1 MKKFLSAALA
11 LCLAFSL
18 AACGGSGS
26 SAPAS
31 ASVAGST
38 GSSAPEAKP
47 VEIRVVTSYGGDDG
61 NRANYEEAVAGYEAA
76 TGNTVVD
83 ESATSNEQWKAQVKA
98 DFQTGSEP
106 DVLFFFTGTDASEF
120 IKNGKVVSIEEIR
133 KEYPDYASNMLDAAM
148 PLSFVD
154 AKAYAVPSSGYW
166 EGMFVNKTVLADC
179 GLEVP
184 GPETMRKFVGPPL
197 GETFIQFGIPA
208 DKVDEAIAV
217 YRSRYMTVG
226 KYENFPYP
234 GVREMLEALKN
245 DGKRLFVAT
254 SKPETTSVDILRHF
268 ELDQYFEIIA
278 GASLD
283 GKRGSKSQVLSY
295 LLERAN
301 GQTDGIMV
309 GDTVFDILG
318 AKALGIPAVGVSWG
332 YGDVAEMNAAG
343 AVAMMDSP
351 AELTAFLLK

>member
-1 MKKFLSAALA
+1 MEQTCVFFDLDGTLTDSGEGITKCAALA
-11 LCLAFSL
+11 LSHF
-18 AACGGSGS
+18 
-26 SAPAS
+26 
-31 ASVAGST
+31 
-38 GSSAPEAKP
+38 
-47 VEIRVVTSYGGDDG
+47 
-61 NRANYEEAVAGYEAA
+61 
-76 TGNTVVD
+76 
-83 ESATSNEQWKAQVKA
+83 
-98 DFQTGSEP
+98 
-106 DVLFFFTGTDASEF
+106 
-120 IKNGKVVSIEEIR
+120 
-133 KEYPDYASNMLDAAM
+133 
-148 PLSFVD
+148 
-154 AKAYAVPSSGYW
+154 
-166 EGMFVNKTVLADC
+166 

-245 DGKRLFVAT
+245 AGKRLFVAT
-254 SKPETTSVDILRHF
+254 SKPEVTSVDILRHF

-343 AVAMMDSP
+343 AIAMMDSP

>member
-1 MKKFLSAALA
+1 MEQTCVFFDLDGTLTDSGEGITKCAALA
-11 LCLAFSL
+11 LSHF
-18 AACGGSGS
+18 
-26 SAPAS
+26 
-31 ASVAGST
+31 
-38 GSSAPEAKP
+38 
-47 VEIRVVTSYGGDDG
+47 
-61 NRANYEEAVAGYEAA
+61 
-76 TGNTVVD
+76 
-83 ESATSNEQWKAQVKA
+83 
-98 DFQTGSEP
+98 
-106 DVLFFFTGTDASEF
+106 
-120 IKNGKVVSIEEIR
+120 
-133 KEYPDYASNMLDAAM
+133 
-148 PLSFVD
+148 
-154 AKAYAVPSSGYW
+154 
-166 EGMFVNKTVLADC
+166 

-295 LLERAN
+295 LLERPTARP
-301 GQTDGIMV
+301 T
-309 GDTVFDILG
+309 
-318 AKALGIPAVGVSWG
+318 ASWW
-332 YGDVAEMNAAG
+332 ATRCSIFWEPRPWA
-343 AVAMMDSP
+343 SP
-351 AELTAFLLK
+351 PWACPGGTAT